1 MKTFNDAAGRTWTIA
16 MNLGT
21 AMAVRDKLE
30 IDLLQPEQGNPP
42 LLTRIGTDE
51 ILLGQVVFALLEKQ
65 FKTQN
70 VSEADVYAAFDGET
84 IIAAQTAFYEELI
97 NFFQSRQRPDRAKA
111 VQKQMNLIAA
121 ATKAAERTIEAIDIN
136 QAIDGAMSGALPDL
150 SGLTPAPSPSAN
162 S

>member
-1 MKTFNDAAGRTWTIA
+1 MKCFTDAAGRTWTLSL
-16 MNLGT
+16 NLGT
-21 AMAVRDKLE
+21 AMTVRDKLG
-30 IDLLQPEQGNPP
+30 IDLLQPEQGEPP

-65 FKTQN
+65 FEAQN
-70 VSEADVYAAFDGET
+70 VTETDVYASFDGET

-121 ATKAAERTIEAIDIN
+121 ATKAAETTIDSIDID
-136 QAIDGAMSGALPDL
+136 QTIAGAMSGALPDSL
-150 SGLTPAPSPSAN
+150 GLTPDPTP
-162 S
+162 